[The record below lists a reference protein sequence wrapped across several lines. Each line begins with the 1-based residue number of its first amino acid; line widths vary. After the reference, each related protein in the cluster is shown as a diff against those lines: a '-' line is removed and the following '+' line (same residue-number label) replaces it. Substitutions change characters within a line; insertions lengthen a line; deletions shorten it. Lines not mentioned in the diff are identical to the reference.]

1 MIQWILEH
9 LGIVVVIVLFIAQ
22 MVRGIMQ
29 QTRDA
34 QRRET
39 RRDPVGEDQ
48 RVRDVQE
55 QIRRQIAA
63 RRARQATTE
72 SPPPLEREP
81 ELEPVPRAETT
92 QMPEPFGGG
101 PLGKM
106 LEELQRRA
114 QQHIPVPPP
123 APPPL
128 VAERRNIAE
137 IERQERI
144 AEELRAAEEARRV
157 AQRRAAQV
165 AAANQRIAQG
175 RVALRQVARERLLA
189 DLSDPQSLRRAF
201 VLREVLG
208 TPVGMR

>member
-72 SPPPLEREP
+72 SPPTLEREP

-92 QMPEPFGGG
+92 QSTS
-101 PLGKM
+101 
-106 LEELQRRA
+106 RSSRS
-114 QQHIPVPPP
+114 
-123 APPPL
+123 
-128 VAERRNIAE
+128 R
-137 IERQERI
+137 
-144 AEELRAAEEARRV
+144 
-157 AQRRAAQV
+157 
-165 AAANQRIAQG
+165 
-175 RVALRQVARERLLA
+175 
-189 DLSDPQSLRRAF
+189 
-201 VLREVLG
+201 
-208 TPVGMR
+208 